1 MCSFLLLLFG
11 MVFLL
16 GKQQIPTSDWVIF
29 LAEGNGLA
37 STKLGR
43 KCDLDDVLAKTGRA
57 APGVFVLLGPLRVRW
72 GPTNHH
78 KMEHGDFWSL
88 RGCVPV
94 VGFGRC
100 FWERFQIGDVCT
112 AWNDQMS
119 FVRHL
124 KFFCWDPKGCFI
136 YHSRVTSCNHFTVV
150 TNGMAM
156 KYLIFGDVTI
166 NVLIQSRLIY
176 DDIMTP
182 HLFAGRFIHGI
193 FKPTYTINLSILLE
207 VVFTS
212 YMNGMNLG
220 AIMIFN

>member
-1 MCSFLLLLFG
+1 MRSLEKHRFLFRNPCHVQLPFGYLFG
-11 MVFLL
+11 MGFLL
-16 GKQQIPTSDWVIF
+16 GKQQIPTSDFTIF

-43 KCDLDDVLAKTGRA
+43 KCVLDDEKRKNRTCGTG
-57 APGVFVLLGPLRVRW
+57 GFLFSLEPLKVRW
-72 GPTNHH
+72 MKKSPQN
-78 KMEHGDFWSL
+78 EHGDFWSL

-100 FWERFQIGDVCT
+100 FRGTFPEWWCLHCVKRPNAFQETSEV
-112 AWNDQMS
+112 
-119 FVRHL
+119 
-124 KFFCWDPKGCFI
+124 FFCWDPKGCFI

-166 NVLIQSRLIY
+166 NALIQSRLIY
-176 DDIMTP
+176 DDIMTQ

-193 FKPTYTINLSILLE
+193 FKPTDLYH
-207 VVFTS
+207 
-212 YMNGMNLG
+212 
-220 AIMIFN
+220 